1 MTKPKSV
8 QQPPSKKL
16 REGRSSNGSKNA
28 NAQPPDACEL
38 ILDELRSRRERLQ
51 QLLSMIHV
59 EVGRQNAARKPL
71 RPRHKCQATR
81 QNPDA

>member
-1 MTKPKSV
+1 MTETKSI

-16 REGRSSNGSKNA
+16 REGRTSKGPKNTA
-28 NAQPPDACEL
+28 AQPPDACEL

-81 QNPDA
+81 HDD